1 MKLCTYYYRQLAD
14 KSPQNPKLT
23 ALILYTRDILVGK
36 HIDNKGDEFFANLLR
51 AYIEK
56 RKRAD
61 RGKGMQGY
69 KYAPDLYEFS
79 HIIEMSSSGTFSF
92 AGDFLPLPEARHLK

>member
-1 MKLCTYYYRQLAD
+1 V
-14 KSPQNPKLT
+14 
-23 ALILYTRDILVGK
+23 LYTRDILDGK
-36 HIDNKGDEFFANLLR
+36 HAGNKGDEFFANLII

-69 KYAPDLYEFS
+69 QYTPDLYEFS

-92 AGDFLPLPEARHLK
+92 VGEFLPLPVARHLK